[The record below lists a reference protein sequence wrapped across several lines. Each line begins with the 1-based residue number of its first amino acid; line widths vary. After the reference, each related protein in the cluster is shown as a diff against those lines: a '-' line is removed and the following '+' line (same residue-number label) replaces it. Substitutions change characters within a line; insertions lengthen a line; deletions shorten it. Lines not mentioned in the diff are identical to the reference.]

1 MPTLNTG
8 HTNLEKWSDVLTALG
23 MHNARM
29 SQPGL
34 IIQKW
39 IAMKALASYTLAF
52 NPGDIIF
59 SEGDTGCTAYI
70 IERGK
75 VEISISRKGE
85 RLVLAQ
91 YDTGDLF
98 GEMALID
105 DTLRSAT
112 VTVIEPTEVIA
123 IDRSLFDKAFDKA
136 HPLVNLFMHT
146 ILYNLR
152 KTNQLLLN
160 KVVTPGY
167 LASQDKFNNKF
178 LDARNET
185 VYLVKAENELNRAL
199 QEDEFELYFQPIVDA
214 ASGRIRGFES
224 LIRWFHPERGMVP
237 PGEFITTAEQT
248 GLIKDLGDWIINEA
262 CRQLSRISDTMPEL
276 FIEQPDF
283 FISINLSAKQ
293 FIFPDLFS
301 VVIET
306 LKQHKLTPQNIKF
319 EITESILMDNPDTA
333 MVILEKFKEQGFRI
347 AIDDF
352 GTGYSS
358 LSYLHTF
365 PIDTLKIDR
374 SFVISMQ
381 DNDTSLNIVNAIVG
395 LARAINMTVIAE
407 GVETEEQLEDLK
419 KLGCELLQGFYFH
432 KPMNFQDAFKLLENR
447 HK

>member
-1 MPTLNTG
+1 
-8 HTNLEKWSDVLTALG
+8 
-23 MHNARM
+23 M
-29 SQPGL
+29 SEPGQ

-39 IAMKALASYTLAF
+39 IAMKALASYTLTYK
-52 NPGDIIF
+52 PGDVIF
-59 SEGDTGCTAYI
+59 KEGDSGCTAYI
-70 IERGK
+70 IEHGR
-75 VEISISRKGE
+75 VEVSISRKGE
-85 RLVLAQ
+85 KLVLAT

-105 DTLRSAT
+105 DTPRSAT
-112 VTVIEPTEVIA
+112 VTVLEPTEVIA
-123 IDRSLFDKAFDKA
+123 IERSLFDKAFDNA

-160 KVVTPGY
+160 KVVTPAY
-167 LASQDKFNNKF
+167 LARQEKFNNKF

-199 QEDEFELYFQPIVDA
+199 RDDEFELYFQPIIDV
-214 ASGRIRGFES
+214 GNHRIAGFES
-224 LIRWFHPERGMVP
+224 LIRWMHPERGMVP

-248 GLIKDLGDWIINEA
+248 GLIKEMGDWVINEA
-262 CRQLSRISDTMPEL
+262 CRQLSKLADTMPEL
-276 FIEQPDF
+276 FREQPDF

-301 VVIET
+301 HVIES
-306 LKQHKLTPQNIKF
+306 LKKHNLDSSNIKF

-333 MVILEKFKEQGFRI
+333 MVILEKFRQQGFRI

-358 LSYLHTF
+358 LSYLHSF

-374 SFVISMQ
+374 SFVNSMQ
-381 DNDTSLNIVNAIVG
+381 DNHTSLNIVNAVVS
-395 LARAINMTVIAE
+395 LARAIDLTLIAE
-407 GVETEEQLEDLK
+407 GVETKQQLESLQR
-419 KLGCELLQGFYFH
+419 LGCDLVQGYYFSKPVPFSEAINLLKNGIQ
-432 KPMNFQDAFKLLENR
+432 PA
-447 HK
+447 

>member
-1 MPTLNTG
+1 
-8 HTNLEKWSDVLTALG
+8 
-23 MHNARM
+23 
-29 SQPGL
+29 
-34 IIQKW
+34 
-39 IAMKALASYTLAF
+39 MKSLASYTLSYQ
-52 NPGDIIF
+52 PGDIIF
-59 SEGDTGCTAYI
+59 QEGDPGCTAYI

-75 VEISISRKGE
+75 VSISISRKGE
-85 RLVLAQ
+85 RLVLAE

-105 DTLRSAT
+105 DTPRSAT
-112 VTVIEPTEVIA
+112 VTVLEPTEVIA
-123 IDRSLFDKAFDKA
+123 IDRALFDKAFDNA

-152 KTNQLLLN
+152 KTNQLLFN
-160 KVVTPGY
+160 KIVTPGY
-167 LASQDKFNNKF
+167 LVGQEKFSSKF

-199 QEDEFELYFQPIVDA
+199 GEDEFQLYFQPIVDTHT
-214 ASGRIRGFES
+214 GRVGGFES

-237 PGEFITTAEQT
+237 PNEFITTAEQT
-248 GLIKDLGDWIINEA
+248 GLIKEMGDWIITEA
-262 CRQLSRISDTMPEL
+262 CRKLSHIAERMPQV
-276 FIEQPDF
+276 IRDNPDF

-301 VVIET
+301 HVIDV
-306 LKQHKLTPQNIKF
+306 LKAHRLTARNIKF

-333 MVILEKFKEQGFRI
+333 MVILQKFKEQGFRI

-365 PIDTLKIDR
+365 PIDTLKVDR

-381 DNDTSLNIVNAIVG
+381 DNHTSMNIVNAIIG
-395 LARAINMTVIAE
+395 LARAINLTVIAE
-407 GVETEEQLEDLK
+407 GVETEQQLNDLK
-419 KLGCELLQGFYFH
+419 KLNCDMVQGYYFH
-432 KPMNFQDAFKLLENR
+432 KPMPFDEALKLL
-447 HK
+447 K

>member
-1 MPTLNTG
+1 
-8 HTNLEKWSDVLTALG
+8 
-23 MHNARM
+23 
-29 SQPGL
+29 
-34 IIQKW
+34 
-39 IAMKALASYTLAF
+39 MKALASYTLAF
-52 NPGDIIF
+52 KTGDTIF
-59 SEGDTGCTAYI
+59 NEGDPGCTAYI

-75 VEISISRKGE
+75 VEVSISRKGE

-105 DTLRSAT
+105 DTPRSAT
-112 VTVIEPTEVIA
+112 ITVLEPTEVIA
-123 IDRSLFDKAFDKA
+123 IDRSLFEKAFDKA

-167 LASQDKFNNKF
+167 LLSQDKFNNKF

-199 QEDEFELYFQPIVDA
+199 RDDEFELYFQPIVKA
-214 ASGRIRGFES
+214 TTGRVEGFET

-248 GLIKDLGDWIINEA
+248 GLIKEMGDWIIQEA
-262 CRQLSRISDTMPEL
+262 CRQLSRLSNEYPDL
-276 FIEQPDF
+276 LKEQPDF

-301 VVIET
+301 VVT
-306 LKQHKLTPQNIKF
+306 KSLDTHGLTPKNIKF
-319 EITESILMDNPDTA
+319 EITESILMDSPETA

-374 SFVISMQ
+374 SFVISMLE
-381 DNDTSLNIVNAIVG
+381 NHTSLNIVNAIVS
-395 LARAINMTVIAE
+395 LANAIDLTIIAE
-407 GVETEEQLEDLK
+407 GVETEEQLKALQDLNCD
-419 KLGCELLQGFYFH
+419 LVQGFYFH
-432 KPMNFQDAFKLLENR
+432 KPLPFTDVLELL
-447 HK
+447 KPK